1 MRGAADTPVRTPT
14 DHVAECDEKLE
25 QKGGR
30 VAVRVVLYCPH
41 HITGQARVG
50 DRVGRLGQSSGLRS
64 CSGMAGKFL
73 NDPQSIEIRPIPH
86 QLPWG
91 YAGGLSDS

>member
-30 VAVRVVLYCPH
+30 VALRVVL
-41 HITGQARVG
+41 
-50 DRVGRLGQSSGLRS
+50 
-64 CSGMAGKFL
+64 
-73 NDPQSIEIRPIPH
+73 
-86 QLPWG
+86 
-91 YAGGLSDS
+91 